1 MTRAYI
7 KTKPIDLDREK
18 LSEYNREY
26 YKRNK
31 ERLLMYQKIYASL
44 HKEKNMD
51 FLRDY
56 YSKIEKNKRKNWDK
70 AMYIPKSTRY
80 KPPRKGMFDKG
91 RKITGYEKKTGESVT
106 VTFD

>member
-1 MTRAYI
+1 MTRQYI
-7 KTKPIDLDREK
+7 KTKVIDGDREQ
-18 LSEYNREY
+18 LSQYNKEY
-26 YKRNK
+26 YLKNK
-31 ERLLMYQKIYASL
+31 ERLLMYQKIYASV

-56 YSKIEKNKRKNWDK
+56 YNNIEKDKRDSWDK

-91 RKITGYEKKTGESVT
+91 KKVVGYEYEKKNVT
-106 VTFD
+106 VLFD